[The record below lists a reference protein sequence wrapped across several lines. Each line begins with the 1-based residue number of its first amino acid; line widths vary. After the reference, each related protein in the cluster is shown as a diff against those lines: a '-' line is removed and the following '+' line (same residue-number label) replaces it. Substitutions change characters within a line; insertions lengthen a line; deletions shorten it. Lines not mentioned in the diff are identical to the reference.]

1 VYKFL
6 INHKKLQETS
16 EALEDTGAMM
26 KNVAA
31 IDAIPSAEYPLH
43 KRVAACFGGCQL
55 HKPYPITPIYFS
67 AAWYGQMIENPR
79 RDNFTCAFLDAFM
92 FARVTWRVL

>member
-16 EALEDTGAMM
+16 EALEDTGAIM

-31 IDAIPSAEYPLH
+31 IDAISSAEYPLH
-43 KRVAACFGGCQL
+43 KRVTACL
-55 HKPYPITPIYFS
+55 AI
-67 AAWYGQMIENPR
+67 
-79 RDNFTCAFLDAFM
+79 DN
-92 FARVTWRVL
+92 